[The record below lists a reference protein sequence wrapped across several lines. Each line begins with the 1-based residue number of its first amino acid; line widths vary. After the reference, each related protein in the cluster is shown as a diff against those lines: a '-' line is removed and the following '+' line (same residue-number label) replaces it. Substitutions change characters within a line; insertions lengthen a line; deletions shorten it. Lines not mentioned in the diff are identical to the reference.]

1 MGMNKEKNLGP
12 LKYGKNIIFA
22 QLTKCQEMAC
32 IKKAHLCLVVFWL
45 ISLYGGFVLISS
57 SFFRLS
63 PKNGIASGK
72 NKKKLRKNAFLFN
85 WTDKLLS
92 STTVVV
98 SHITIIMSTGYIDG
112 STVLLTTR
120 LLR

>member
-1 MGMNKEKNLGP
+1 M
-12 LKYGKNIIFA
+12 
-22 QLTKCQEMAC
+22 
-32 IKKAHLCLVVFWL
+32 
-45 ISLYGGFVLISS
+45 LISS

-63 PKNGIASGK
+63 PKNGIARGK